1 MGNDKKAKKYIKKL
15 SNYRIDMIDYISIK
29 LSNYS
34 NMTKRIA
41 TKYKIDRRLGCNL
54 WGRPKSPFNKRNS
67 RPGQH
72 GSLGQRRK
80 ISDYGTQLFAKQK
93 LRFYY
98 GDLTERQFR
107 NIYKKASNIK
117 GDTSQILIELLERR
131 LDAIVYRMKFVPT
144 IFAARQ
150 LVNHG
155 HVKVNGKR
163 VNIPSYTVKDGDEI
177 SLKDQSKQIN
187 LIQESIVSQEREIP
201 EYLEVDVKEFKGRFL
216 RAPLMHMMFPI
227 L

>member
-1 MGNDKKAKKYIKKL
+1 
-15 SNYRIDMIDYISIK
+15 
-29 LSNYS
+29 
-34 NMTKRIA
+34 MTKRITA
-41 TKYKIDRRLGCNL
+41 RHKIDRRLGCNL

-72 GSLGQRRK
+72 GAFGKRRK
-80 ISDYGTQLFAKQK
+80 QSDFGKQLFAKQK
-93 LRFYY
+93 LKFYY
-98 GDLTERQFR
+98 GDITEKQFR
-107 NIYKKASNIK
+107 KIFNKASNIK

-155 HVKVNGKR
+155 HVKVNEKR
-163 VNIPSYTVKDGDEI
+163 VNIPSYTVKDGDVI

-187 LIQESIVSQEREIP
+187 IIQESIVSQEREIP
-201 EYLEVDVKEFKGRFL
+201 EYLEVDIKELRGRFL
-216 RAPLMHMMFPI
+216 RAPLIHDVPYPVTMEPSLVI
-227 L
+227 EYYSR

>member
-1 MGNDKKAKKYIKKL
+1 
-15 SNYRIDMIDYISIK
+15 
-29 LSNYS
+29 
-34 NMTKRIA
+34 MTKRIA
-41 TKYKIDRRLGCNL
+41 AKYKIDRRLGCNL
-54 WGRPKSPFNKRNS
+54 WGRPKSPFNQRNS

-72 GSLGQRRK
+72 GAMGKRRK
-80 ISDYGTQLFAKQK
+80 LSDYGTQLFAKQK

-98 GDLTERQFR
+98 GDITEKQFR
-107 NIYKKASNIK
+107 KIYDKASRIK
-117 GDTSQILIELLERR
+117 GDTSEILIELLERR

-177 SLKDQSKQIN
+177 SIKEQSKQIN
-187 LIQESIVSQEREIP
+187 LIQEAIVSQEREIP
-201 EYLEVDVKEFKGRFL
+201 EYLEVDTKDLKGRFL
-216 RAPLMHMMFPI
+216 RAPLMHDVPYPVTMEPNLVI
-227 L
+227 EYYSR

>member
-1 MGNDKKAKKYIKKL
+1 
-15 SNYRIDMIDYISIK
+15 
-29 LSNYS
+29 
-34 NMTKRIA
+34 MTKRIT

-72 GSLGQRRK
+72 GATGQRRK
-80 ISDYGTQLFAKQK
+80 LSDYGKQLFAKQK

-98 GDLTERQFR
+98 GDLTEKQFR
-107 NIYKKASNIK
+107 KIYDKASNIK
-117 GDTSQILIELLERR
+117 GDTSEILIELLERR

-155 HVKVNGKR
+155 HVVVNGKR

-177 SLKDQSKQIN
+177 SVKEQSKQIN
-187 LIQESIVSQEREIP
+187 LIQEAIVYQEREIP
-201 EYLEVDVKEFKGRFL
+201 EYLEVDTKDLKGRFL
-216 RAPLMHMMFPI
+216 RAPLMHDVPYPVTMEPNLVI
-227 L
+227 EYYSR

>member
-1 MGNDKKAKKYIKKL
+1 
-15 SNYRIDMIDYISIK
+15 
-29 LSNYS
+29 
-34 NMTKRIA
+34 MTKRIE

-72 GSLGQRRK
+72 GAVGQRRK

-107 NIYKKASNIK
+107 NIYKKASNKK

-216 RAPLMHMMFPI
+216 RAPLIQDVPYPVTMEPNLVI
-227 L
+227 EYYSR

>member
-1 MGNDKKAKKYIKKL
+1 
-15 SNYRIDMIDYISIK
+15 
-29 LSNYS
+29 
-34 NMTKRIA
+34 MTKRIA
-41 TKYKIDRRLGCNL
+41 AKHKIDRRLGCNL

-72 GSLGQRRK
+72 GASGLRRK
-80 ISDYGTQLFAKQK
+80 LSDYGNQLFAKQK

-98 GDLTERQFR
+98 GDLTEKQFR
-107 NIYKKASNIK
+107 KIYDKASNIK
-117 GDTSQILIELLERR
+117 GDTSEILIELLERR

-155 HVKVNGKR
+155 HVVVNGKR

-177 SLKDQSKQIN
+177 SVKEKSKQIN
-187 LIQESIVSQEREIP
+187 LIQEAIVSQEREIP
-201 EYLEVDVKEFKGRFL
+201 EYLEVDTKDLKGRFL
-216 RAPLMHMMFPI
+216 RAPLMHDVPYPVTMEPNLVI
-227 L
+227 EYYSR

>member
-1 MGNDKKAKKYIKKL
+1 
-15 SNYRIDMIDYISIK
+15 
-29 LSNYS
+29 
-34 NMTKRIA
+34 MTKRIA
-41 TKYKIDRRLGCNL
+41 AKHKIDRRLGCNL
-54 WGRPKSPFNKRNS
+54 WGRPKSPFNKRPS

-72 GSLGQRRK
+72 GASGMRRK
-80 ISDYGTQLFAKQK
+80 QSDYGKQLFAKQK

-98 GDLTERQFR
+98 GDLTEKQFKR
-107 NIYKKASNIK
+107 IFDKASNIK

-177 SLKDQSKQIN
+177 SLKDQSKDIAI
-187 LIQESIVSQEREIP
+187 IQEAIVSQEREIP
-201 EYLEVDVKEFKGRFL
+201 EYLEVDIKEFKGRYL
-216 RAPLMHMMFPI
+216 RAPLMHDVPYPVTMEPNLVIEFYSR
-227 L
+227 

>member
-1 MGNDKKAKKYIKKL
+1 
-15 SNYRIDMIDYISIK
+15 
-29 LSNYS
+29 
-34 NMTKRIA
+34 MTKRITA
-41 TKYKIDRRLGCNL
+41 KYKIDRRLGCNL
-54 WGRPKSPFNKRNS
+54 WGRPKSPFNQRNS

-72 GSLGQRRK
+72 GAMGQRRK
-80 ISDYGTQLFAKQK
+80 LSDYGIQLFAKQK

-98 GDLTERQFR
+98 GNITEKQFR
-107 NIYKKASNIK
+107 KIYEKASRIK
-117 GDTSQILIELLERR
+117 GDTSEILIELLERR

-177 SLKDQSKQIN
+177 SIKEQSKQIN
-187 LIQESIVSQEREIP
+187 LIQEAIVSQEREIP
-201 EYLEVDVKEFKGRFL
+201 EYLEVDTKDLKGRFL
-216 RAPLMHMMFPI
+216 RAPLMHDVPYPVTMEPNLVI
-227 L
+227 EYYSR

>member
-1 MGNDKKAKKYIKKL
+1 
-15 SNYRIDMIDYISIK
+15 
-29 LSNYS
+29 
-34 NMTKRIA
+34 MTKRITA
-41 TKYKIDRRLGCNL
+41 KYKIDRRLGCNL
-54 WGRPKSPFNKRNS
+54 WGRPKSPFNQRNS

-72 GSLGQRRK
+72 GAMGQRRK
-80 ISDYGTQLFAKQK
+80 LSDYGNQLFAKQK

-98 GDLTERQFR
+98 GDITEKQFR
-107 NIYKKASNIK
+107 KIYEKASRIK
-117 GDTSQILIELLERR
+117 GDTSEILIELLERR

-177 SLKDQSKQIN
+177 SIKEQSKQIN
-187 LIQESIVSQEREIP
+187 LILEAIVSQEREIP
-201 EYLEVDVKEFKGRFL
+201 EYLEVDTKDLKGRFL
-216 RAPLMHMMFPI
+216 RAPLMHDVPYPVTMEPNLVI
-227 L
+227 EYYSR

>member
-1 MGNDKKAKKYIKKL
+1 
-15 SNYRIDMIDYISIK
+15 
-29 LSNYS
+29 
-34 NMTKRIA
+34 MTKRTT

-72 GSLGQRRK
+72 GASGQRRK
-80 ISDYGTQLFAKQK
+80 ISDFGTQLFAKQK

-155 HVKVNGKR
+155 HVKVNEKR
-163 VNIPSYTVKDGDEI
+163 VNIPSYTVKDGDVI

-216 RAPLMHMMFPI
+216 RAPLIYDVPYPVTMEPNLVI
-227 L
+227 EYYSR

>member
-1 MGNDKKAKKYIKKL
+1 
-15 SNYRIDMIDYISIK
+15 
-29 LSNYS
+29 
-34 NMTKRIA
+34 MTKRIT

-54 WGRPKSPFNKRNS
+54 WGRPKSPFNQRNS

-72 GSLGQRRK
+72 GAMGQRRK
-80 ISDYGTQLFAKQK
+80 LSDYGNQLFAKQK

-98 GDLTERQFR
+98 GDITEKQFR
-107 NIYKKASNIK
+107 KIYDKASRIK
-117 GDTSQILIELLERR
+117 GDTSEILIELLERR

-155 HVKVNGKR
+155 HVIVNGKR

-177 SLKDQSKQIN
+177 SIKEQSKQIN
-187 LIQESIVSQEREIP
+187 LIQEAIVSQEREIP
-201 EYLEVDVKEFKGRFL
+201 EYLEVDTKDLKGRFL
-216 RAPLMHMMFPI
+216 RAPLMHDVPYPVTMEPNLVI
-227 L
+227 EYYSR

>member
-1 MGNDKKAKKYIKKL
+1 
-15 SNYRIDMIDYISIK
+15 
-29 LSNYS
+29 
-34 NMTKRIA
+34 MTKRIA
-41 TKYKIDRRLGCNL
+41 AKYKIDRRLGCNL

-67 RPGQH
+67 KPGQH
-72 GSLGQRRK
+72 GASGQRRK
-80 ISDYGTQLFAKQK
+80 ISDYGIQLFAKQK

-98 GDLTERQFR
+98 GDLTEKQFR
-107 NIYKKASNIK
+107 RIYDKASNIK
-117 GDTSQILIELLERR
+117 GDTSEILIELLERR

-177 SLKDQSKQIN
+177 SLKDQSK
-187 LIQESIVSQEREIP
+187 EIP
-201 EYLEVDVKEFKGRFL
+201 SCTRSYCFSRKRNSRISRSRCIKEFKGRFL
-216 RAPLMHMMFPI
+216 RAPLMHDVPYPVTMEPNLVI
-227 L
+227 EYYSR

>member
-1 MGNDKKAKKYIKKL
+1 
-15 SNYRIDMIDYISIK
+15 
-29 LSNYS
+29 
-34 NMTKRIA
+34 MTKRITA
-41 TKYKIDRRLGCNL
+41 KYKIDRRLGCNL
-54 WGRPKSPFNKRNS
+54 WGRPKSPFNQRNS

-72 GSLGQRRK
+72 GAMGQRRK
-80 ISDYGTQLFAKQK
+80 LSDYGNQLFAKQK

-98 GDLTERQFR
+98 GDITEKQFR
-107 NIYKKASNIK
+107 KIYDKASRIK
-117 GDTSQILIELLERR
+117 GDTSEILIELLERR

-177 SLKDQSKQIN
+177 SIKEQSKQIN
-187 LIQESIVSQEREIP
+187 LIQEAIVSQEREIP
-201 EYLEVDVKEFKGRFL
+201 EYLEVDTKDLKGRFL
-216 RAPLMHMMFPI
+216 RAPLMHDVPYPVTMEPNLVI
-227 L
+227 EYYSR

>member
-1 MGNDKKAKKYIKKL
+1 
-15 SNYRIDMIDYISIK
+15 
-29 LSNYS
+29 
-34 NMTKRIA
+34 MTKRTA
-41 TKYKIDRRLGCNL
+41 AKYKIDRRLGCNL

-67 RPGQH
+67 LPGQH
-72 GSLGQRRK
+72 GTVGHRKK

-117 GDTSQILIELLERR
+117 GDTSQIFIELLERR
-131 LDAIVYRMKFVPT
+131 LDAVVYRMKFVPT

-150 LVNHG
+150 IVNHG

-187 LIQESIVSQEREIP
+187 LVQESIVSQEREIP

-216 RAPLMHMMFPI
+216 RAPLIYDVPYPVTMEPNLVI
-227 L
+227 EYYSR